1 MFFVMKRIQ
10 AKSLGIEHDGD
21 DMRKRMR
28 VYVCVCVCVY
38 NWTTLLY
45 SRKWHV
51 VNQLYFNYKK
61 RKKE

>member
-28 VYVCVCVCVY
+28 VYVCVCVCVCITGPLCCTAE
-38 NWTTLLY
+38 NGTL
-45 SRKWHV
+45 
-51 VNQLYFNYKK
+51 
-61 RKKE
+61 